1 MRKKGSQN
9 QGEEPERMSRLA
21 VIGAGYVGL
30 VTSATLAHLGHDVCC
45 ADIVPEKV
53 AMLSRGEIPIVEPG
67 RDQMVR
73 DELANGRLRFV
84 LGAPTADLA
93 EGLCRTGDWLAREL
107 GHPSRNSRIPAT
119 SKRSQTTK
127 GAAWISH

>member
-1 MRKKGSQN
+1 MREKGSQN

-30 VTSATLAHLGHDVCC
+30 VTSATLAHLGLDVCC

-53 AMLSRGEIPIVEPG
+53 AMLSRGEIP
-67 RDQMVR
+67 MV
-73 DELANGRLRFV
+73 
-84 LGAPTADLA
+84 
-93 EGLCRTGDWLAREL
+93 EL

-119 SKRSQTTK
+119 SKRSQPTK
-127 GAAWISH
+127 GAAWTSH